1 MIDHL
6 EIFKKKQEEKEKKQ
20 KIKNSA
26 IEDLKYW
33 IGLFFIGIPCLIITI
48 HIYDYWMPITYVFGL
63 IPLFLFI
70 GGLIAPIIILGN
82 LNKIRKLYGII
93 GIITYFFSIIFIGII
108 TFFYIYLSIYIWN
121 QTLGLSTII
130 ESNGITI
137 KCSKTDPK
145 KGDTV
150 KFAFKSRDKFN
161 LIVFHPNKNI
171 EKTIYSSS
179 GNAGIGLLDL
189 IYYSDLVRRN
199 IFLSKDFNPNE
210 AKFVITL
217 RTAESIGR
225 KTYRNKDEK
234 FTILFSE
241 NNLITPGKPSI
252 SVPHV
257 SNKKNLKKEKV
268 KKN

>member
-6 EIFKKKQEEKEKKQ
+6 EMLKKKQDVKDRTIAAIKE
-20 KIKNSA
+20 
-26 IEDLKYW
+26 W
-33 IGLFFIGIPCLIITI
+33 IGVFFSGIPCLIITI
-48 HIYDYWMPITYVFGL
+48 HIYDYWIPLTYIFGL

-70 GGLIAPIIILGN
+70 GGLIAPIIILRN
-82 LNKIRKLYGII
+82 LNEIRKHRII
-93 GIITYFFSIIFIGII
+93 RIITYFFSIIFIGITMFI
-108 TFFYIYLSIYIWN
+108 YIYLSIYIWN

-150 KFAFKSRDKFN
+150 KFAFKSKDKFN
-161 LIVFHPNKNI
+161 WIVFHPNKNI
-171 EKTIYSSS
+171 EKPIYSSS

-189 IYYSDLVRRN
+189 IFYSDLVRRN
-199 IFLSKDFNPNE
+199 IFLSKDFDPNE

-241 NNLITPGKPSI
+241 NNLITPGKSSI
-252 SVPHV
+252 SIPHV
-257 SNKKNLKKEKV
+257 SNKKNLEKKKA